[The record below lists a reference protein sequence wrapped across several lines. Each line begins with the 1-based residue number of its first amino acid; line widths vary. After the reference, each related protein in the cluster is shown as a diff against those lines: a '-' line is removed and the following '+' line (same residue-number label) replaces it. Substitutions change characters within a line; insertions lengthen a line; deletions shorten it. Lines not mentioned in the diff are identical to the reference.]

1 MGHLSLIVFPKCVV
15 MPRFFGGYW
24 GGSVD
29 NEDDKLENNK
39 KKIKISEQKIS
50 FGNSP
55 EISLSPPLLMNIS
68 RL

>member
-1 MGHLSLIVFPKCVV
+1 MRCYAQIFWRVL
-15 MPRFFGGYW
+15 

-29 NEDDKLENNK
+29 NEDDKLENNNK
-39 KKIKISEQKIS
+39 QIKISEQKIS
-50 FGNSP
+50 FENSP

>member
-1 MGHLSLIVFPKCVV
+1 MRCYAQIFWRVL
-15 MPRFFGGYW
+15 

-29 NEDDKLENNK
+29 NEDDKLENN

>member
-1 MGHLSLIVFPKCVV
+1 MRCYAQIFWRVL
-15 MPRFFGGYW
+15 

-29 NEDDKLENNK
+29 NEDDKLENNNK
-39 KKIKISEQKIS
+39 QIKISEQKIS

>member
-24 GGSVD
+24 GALLMMRTISW
-29 NEDDKLENNK
+29 KIT

>member
-39 KKIKISEQKIS
+39 KKSKSVNK
-50 FGNSP
+50 
-55 EISLSPPLLMNIS
+55 
-68 RL
+68 R